1 MSGPARAAHS
11 QNVLA
16 PAEAWNQ
23 LLRHDVELAP
33 AFSNEL
39 NARMRAERLTFGDRV
54 HCPFIRPFFLT
65 AADEQR
71 VREIAEAIAALGE
84 RVVKQSLADPRL
96 LAQSALSPEEE
107 RLARINPGYAY
118 FEHLFATRRVSASR
132 FTAIRGIQCR
142 IAGRRRL
149 RRNASRSVSHLADHG
164 ALLARIFGPQISVD

>member
-71 VREIAEAIAALGE
+71 VREIAEAIAGLGE
-84 RVVKQSLADPRL
+84 RVVKQSLAAGAVCAQPGRGASGAHQSRL
-96 LAQSALSPEEE
+96 
-107 RLARINPGYAY
+107 RY

-142 IAGRRRL
+142 IAGRRRI
-149 RRNASRSVSHLADHG
+149 RRNAGGSVSNLADYG
-164 ALLARIFGPQISVD
+164 ALLARIFGAEISVD